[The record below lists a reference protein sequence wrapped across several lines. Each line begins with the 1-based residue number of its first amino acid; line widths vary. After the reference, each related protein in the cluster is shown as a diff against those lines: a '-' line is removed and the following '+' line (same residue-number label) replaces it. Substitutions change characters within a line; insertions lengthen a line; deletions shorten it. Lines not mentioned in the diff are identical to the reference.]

1 MSHKNEVQEAYGEGE
16 GQYVEFKENT
26 DSKKI
31 GETVSAFANTNDGI
45 IIIGVRDRTK
55 EITGIEIGKG
65 TLESIANTVK
75 TNTDPKIFPA
85 WIESC
90 KFERKSVIAI
100 KIKEND
106 EKPVFYNGK
115 TFKRVGKTNQKM
127 SVSEMKKL
135 LSESRRMYF
144 DGQICEDATLE
155 EIDEEKV
162 GTYLEKKKEPKPG
175 HLDLRTLL
183 LNINAAKEQNGIIK
197 PTNAG
202 VLLFGK
208 NPQRFILQSQLRVAS
223 FSGETVTS
231 DFIDRL
237 DPKGTLWEMVNRAE
251 EFIRKNVRV

>member
-144 DGQICEDATLE
+144 DG
-155 EIDEEKV
+155 
-162 GTYLEKKKEPKPG
+162 
-175 HLDLRTLL
+175 
-183 LNINAAKEQNGIIK
+183 
-197 PTNAG
+197 
-202 VLLFGK
+202 
-208 NPQRFILQSQLRVAS
+208 
-223 FSGETVTS
+223 
-231 DFIDRL
+231 
-237 DPKGTLWEMVNRAE
+237 
-251 EFIRKNVRV
+251 